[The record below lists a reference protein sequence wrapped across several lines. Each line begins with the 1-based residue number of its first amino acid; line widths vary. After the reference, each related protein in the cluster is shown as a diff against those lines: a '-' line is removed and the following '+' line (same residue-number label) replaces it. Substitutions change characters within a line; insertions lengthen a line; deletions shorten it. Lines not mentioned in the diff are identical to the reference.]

1 MSTAV
6 EPEAEFE
13 KHLSVLEELD
23 LDTGSCNQTKI
34 KQKSSPPWLVSEE
47 FLMRLTIKSARCVQI
62 PNA

>member
-34 KQKSSPPWLVSEE
+34 KSAVA
-47 FLMRLTIKSARCVQI
+47 RL
-62 PNA
+62 